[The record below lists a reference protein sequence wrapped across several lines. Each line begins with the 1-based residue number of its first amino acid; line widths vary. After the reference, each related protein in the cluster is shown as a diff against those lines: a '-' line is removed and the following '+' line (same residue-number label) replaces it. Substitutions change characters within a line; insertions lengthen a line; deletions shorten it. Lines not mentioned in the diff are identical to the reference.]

1 MTQDIEPSTVAYFN
15 VLMLLELGVTVV
27 VCTDSSADTV
37 ANRSRPWLRL
47 IALLGLTS
55 PSNVARSLKYRS
67 LWRKAA
73 RKRSQ
78 DFPFL
83 ETYIWKPC
91 ASYHLKLKEYSYLYT
106 VL

>member
-47 IALLGLTS
+47 IALFGLWLVK
-55 PSNVARSLKYRS
+55 PST
-67 LWRKAA
+67 
-73 RKRSQ
+73 
-78 DFPFL
+78 FT
-83 ETYIWKPC
+83 EEHKP
-91 ASYHLKLKEYSYLYT
+91 E
-106 VL
+106 